1 MDKNKLLTLYN
12 TSMQIAEGVAAKG
25 VTLTETDKKLSI
37 DSVGALLEA
46 IGIGNFNGVYSI
58 EQLKLDI
65 KEV

>member
-12 TSMQIAEGVAAKG
+12 TSMQIAEGVATKG
-25 VTLTETDKKLSI
+25 ETLTETDKSCII

-46 IGIGNFNGVYSI
+46 LGIGKFNGVYSI

>member
-12 TSMQIAEGVAAKG
+12 TSMQIAEGVE
-25 VTLTETDKKLSI
+25 TLTETDKNLII